1 MKHLSYF
8 ITDREDITSEHVLE
22 VLYLEQKAEPEP
34 QDSVNHNDWVSG
46 VDVQAGLIL
55 SCSYDNTVCLWD
67 AKNGNKKLQIPGHV
81 GPARATVFVNV
92 DENKNAVFVSSSQ
105 DQTVILYKYCN
116 ETNSIEGMNVG
127 KGKILK
133 QIITISLNC
142 CNSYQKG
149 CKIDF
154 FLTR

>member
-133 QIITISLNC
+133 QIITMSLNC
-142 CNSYQKG
+142 CKSIKRG
-149 CKIDF
+149 AKSIF
-154 FLTR
+154 F